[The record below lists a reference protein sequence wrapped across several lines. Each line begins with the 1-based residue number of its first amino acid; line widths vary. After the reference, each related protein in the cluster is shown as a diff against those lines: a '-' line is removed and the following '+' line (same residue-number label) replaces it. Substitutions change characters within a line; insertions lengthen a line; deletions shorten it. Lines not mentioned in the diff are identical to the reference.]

1 MGETAPS
8 FVLRTR
14 TTWERAMLTCVPRHD
29 GVTTGQGVHSG
40 GSRGTVSSG
49 RDGARD
55 VQGSCSRRTGW
66 RQVSSEG
73 VGGLVSG
80 ASGASG
86 ASGVLAVVHIRD
98 CQSSHR
104 QLVVSG
110 L

>member
-49 RDGARD
+49 RDGVVWCLARL
-55 VQGSCSRRTGW
+55 VRLVR
-66 RQVSSEG
+66 
-73 VGGLVSG
+73 LVSWRSYIYVTANPPTG
-80 ASGASG
+80 
-86 ASGVLAVVHIRD
+86 
-98 CQSSHR
+98 SS
-104 QLVVSG
+104 S
-110 L
+110 